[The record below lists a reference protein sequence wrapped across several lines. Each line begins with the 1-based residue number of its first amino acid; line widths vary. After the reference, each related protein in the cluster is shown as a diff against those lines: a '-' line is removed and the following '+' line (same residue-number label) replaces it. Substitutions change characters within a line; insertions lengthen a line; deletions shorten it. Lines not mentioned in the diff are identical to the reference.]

1 MTNCRKQEINTKNY
15 GNGNEQS
22 RAHAQ
27 NVTWPAASYQ
37 LWYSLTN
44 KK

>member
-1 MTNCRKQEINTKNY
+1 MTNFSKQKINNKNY
-15 GNGNEQS
+15 GIGNEQS
-22 RAHAQ
+22 RAHVQ
-27 NVTWPAASYQ
+27 NVTWPAANYQ